1 MDTKKMMMV
10 LVAEADVDL
19 FRKFLLERK
28 VQAFDEIDAQHYNV
42 GERPPHRVDNWFG
55 AGALPS
61 NHRLFLWAVNQPQS
75 DRFIEDMNTCR
86 LDGSICFVRIYRFD
100 VEVIQ

>member
-1 MDTKKMMMV
+1 MDTTKMMMV
-10 LVAEADVDL
+10 LVAEADGDQ
-19 FRKFLLERK
+19 FRKFLLEQK
-28 VQAFDEIDAQHYNV
+28 VQAFDEIDAQHYNI

-61 NHRLFLWAVNQPQS
+61 NHRLFLWAVDPIES
-75 DRFIEDMNTCR
+75 DRFIMDMNSCR
-86 LDGSICFVRIYRFD
+86 LDGSICFVRIYRFE